1 MRFTYM
7 ILILAGLALTAP
19 LQAAPFTAE
28 QEKAIEKLIA
38 DYFVA
43 NPEKL
48 GDALDNMQAHYR
60 DIEAQRMAQT
70 L

>member
-7 ILILAGLALTAP
+7 ILILAGLALPAP

-48 GDALDNMQAHYR
+48 GHAR
-60 DIEAQRMAQT
+60 
-70 L
+70 